1 MEATL
6 GFFGKLPSHGDFLR
20 RDLPLS
26 FTVPWDQWLQSGIAA
41 SQDQLGERDWLKGY
55 LTAPLWRFCLRP
67 GLCGK
72 SPWMGVLLPS
82 VDRVGR
88 YFPLTGALRLSEQ
101 QSLFQI
107 AAQTRWLQALESLL
121 LQALEETLTADVLQ
135 DRLRDLGPPSLD
147 LVHPPIAPES
157 QESDALILRFSEP
170 EDAAAGPSFLAEELA
185 FQRYGDF
192 SLWWTAGSA
201 KVWPTARL
209 YRGLPAPDTFATFL
223 WTDSHSDQDE

>member
-1 MEATL
+1 MNTL

-26 FTVPWDQWLQSGIAA
+26 FTVPWDQWLQAGIAA
-41 SQDQLGERDWLKGY
+41 SQDQLREQNWLDCY

-72 SPWMGVLLPS
+72 SAWVGVLLPS

-88 YFPLTGALRLSEQ
+88 YFPLTAALGISEQ

-107 AAQTRWLQALESLL
+107 AAQISWFQQLESLL
-121 LQALEETLTADVLQ
+121 LQALEETLPADALQ
-135 DRLRDLGPPSLD
+135 DRLRDLGPPMLAPT
-147 LVHPPIAPES
+147 HPIAYEP
-157 QESDALILRFSEP
+157 QESDTLILRFSKP
-170 EDAAAGPSFLAEELA
+170 EDAAMGPSLLAEELA

-192 SLWWTAGSA
+192 SFWWTGGSVQ
-201 KVWPTARL
+201 VWPNARL
-209 YRGLPAPDTFATFL
+209 YRGLPPPDTFTTLL
-223 WTDSHSDQDE
+223 WTGSPFG